1 MSRISIFLTSMPI
14 GGAERIALNLCS
26 GLVDKDY
33 DVDLVLVDAS
43 GTLLEELPREVT
55 VVDLG
60 CSRVA
65 TSLLPLRRYLQSR
78 QPGILYAMMTELN
91 VIASV
96 AHRLSNTDTRL
107 ILSEHNT
114 PTVSSHGLKD
124 KFVLQLAALTYP
136 HADHVVS
143 VSRGVRD
150 DLLHV
155 VNLPDEN
162 VSVIYNPIDIDRI
175 RARADEPLD
184 HEWLDD
190 PNLNVILSAGRHAP
204 QKGFD
209 TLLRAF
215 ARLDDPNTR
224 LILLGDGEERESL
237 MQLATE
243 LRIEDRTDFP
253 GFVDNP
259 FSYMARADLFVLSSW
274 YEGFGNVLIEAMA
287 TGCPIVSTD
296 CLSGPSEILE
306 SGRYGAL
313 VPIKSE
319 SAMANS
325 IEATLENPTSSEELR
340 ERAADFA
347 VESVV
352 DHYVQLFDSVGT

>member
-1 MSRISIFLTSMPI
+1 MPI
-14 GGAERIALNLCS
+14 GGAERIALNLS
-26 GLVDKDY
+26 TGLDDKGY

-43 GTLLEELPREVT
+43 GRLLNALPEAVT
-55 VVDLG
+55 IIDLNAT
-60 CSRVA
+60 RVA
-65 TSLLPLRRYLQSR
+65 TSILPLKRYLER
-78 QPGILYAMMTELN
+78 HEPDVLYSMMTEVN
-91 VIASV
+91 VIAVLASQL
-96 AHRLSNTDTRL
+96 AKADTKL
-107 ILSEHNT
+107 VISEHNT
-114 PTVSSHGLKD
+114 PTVSADGLKD
-124 KFVLQLAALTYP
+124 QFVLKLVAHTYP
-136 HADHVVS
+136 RADHVVT

-150 DLLHV
+150 DLLDV
-155 VNLPDEN
+155 VNLPAED

-215 ARLDDPNTR
+215 ARLDDPTTR

-243 LRIEDRTDFP
+243 LGIEDRTDFP

-259 FSYMARADLFVLSSW
+259 FSYMARANLFALSSW

-296 CLSGPSEILE
+296 CPSGPSEILE
-306 SGRYGAL
+306 DGRYGAL
-313 VPIKSE
+313 VPVKNG
-319 SAMANS
+319 SAMAAS
-325 IEATLENPTSSEELR
+325 IVDVLENPTNPEDIR
-340 ERAADFA
+340 KRANEFA
-347 VESVV
+347 TEAVV
-352 DHYVQLFDSVGT
+352 DQYVRLFDSVGS